1 MSARKSSARFAWS
14 RFIEGPYD
22 TAVPGEHRRHGT
34 DDRGRPHPDLRQH
47 LTSFAFSYGA
57 DSDSSLESRPGPTNH
72 QSGGRRA
79 LSPLVR
85 QAFFVHRVAAA
96 PVVVFDAPLALLL
109 LAEPDVEV
117 EVEIAAERGRPGKR
131 PPHRRLYAC
140 SFARGARETAE
151 SVTSWL
157 AR

>member
-1 MSARKSSARFAWS
+1 MIRRPPRSTLFPYTTLFRSYRGARGASA
-14 RFIEGPYD
+14 
-22 TAVPGEHRRHGT
+22 TRRT

-117 EVEIAAERGRPGKR
+117 EAVEPVRDRRAVRTPRRVVGPEHAACGPGK
-131 PPHRRLYAC
+131 
-140 SFARGARETAE
+140 
-151 SVTSWL
+151 
-157 AR
+157 